1 MAWTFF
7 LYILGVKTKTQFKEK
22 MYRFLTYVPDIDS
35 ALNDFWNVN
44 EHKVKFWYK
53 DRQKDDDIIIS
64 ASPEFLL
71 KPICERLGIKNLMA
85 SKVDKHT
92 GLYDGENCWGE
103 EKVKRLYEKF
113 PNAKCEEFYSD
124 SLSDTP
130 LAELAD
136 KAMIIRENELIEF
149 ANKCKYDSYSKD
161 KIVKLTADIDVS
173 GSDFKGI
180 SYFAGTFDGGSHIIS
195 GFNVDY
201 KGSDFGFFRYI
212 AESGFITNLN
222 ISGSINVTGSQENI
236 GGIAGVNKGVI
247 NESSFSGKVN
257 ASTATGAIAGYNHE
271 NAKIVSCTS
280 DADILATNQTG
291 GIAGVN
297 DGLISSCTSKSRV
310 NTQELDTTLDIG
322 GVDVG
327 TLNLTQN
334 VIDRNDM
341 GGIAGESTGI
351 ISDCV
356 NYGKIGFAHTGYN
369 VGGIAGKQS
378 GKVITCSNEGEIYG
392 RKDVGG
398 IVGQAEPDIESE
410 YLNDRVDDVQSS
422 IDIINSTLNNMSSS
436 MNNASSDVKSYTEN
450 IIDQYKELLDKLQD
464 KLNGN
469 NDNDEKIEDFVDDIS
484 KDIENS
490 TVADDIH
497 GLADTVDSEIRT
509 IADSIERISAQIKN
523 IGNTVT
529 ETMDVVT
536 SDDNYIEDISSADSA
551 QNSDGVIA
559 KSVNRGA
566 VHGDINAGGIAGT
579 MNVEYDVDPEYD
591 LDITETTNVR
601 LRSTVSDVVIYCI
614 NYGEVNS
621 KKDCAGGIVGLQEL
635 GLVYGSEGYGT
646 VKSETG
652 NYAGGIAGNSASAIT
667 DSYSLCNV
675 ESEDYTGGICGKG
688 YTMQNC
694 ISIPAILG
702 DGEAKGSLAG
712 IIESDGEVSTNIF
725 VNDIYGG
732 IDDINYSGKA
742 DSASYEAVMA
752 MENIP
757 DGFHRV
763 TLVFKADGNVIDTKN
778 IAYNANLGV
787 SELPSIPDKDGFYAQ
802 WPENIVSKPIL
813 QNTVVEA
820 EYHVWIESVA
830 GDIASQNDKP
840 LFIAEGKFYDDNKI
854 TLSKCD
860 TDNLSG
866 DIEYSY
872 AWKMRGTDVKDKGTK
887 TCHFYIKN
895 TLGSSEVWYRDNADS
910 GWVKAD
916 AKEHGSYM
924 TAEIPYE
931 ADFAVIHKESSNM
944 IYYICGGAAACIIV
958 LAVIIIKKRKKRNK

>member
-1 MAWTFF
+1 MTMKKYLKKRIIPAG
-7 LYILGVKTKTQFKEK
+7 LSLILIIMTVISI
-22 MYRFLTYVPDIDS
+22 MPINVS
-35 ALNDFWNVN
+35 A
-44 EHKVKFWYK
+44 E
-53 DRQKDDDIIIS
+53 
-64 ASPEFLL
+64 
-71 KPICERLGIKNLMA
+71 
-85 SKVDKHT
+85 
-92 GLYDGENCWGE
+92 
-103 EKVKRLYEKF
+103 
-113 PNAKCEEFYSD
+113 D
-124 SLSDTP
+124 SLNVIEIS
-130 LAELAD
+130 
-136 KAMIIRENELIEF
+136 RVNELIEF

-222 ISGSINVTGSQENI
+222 ISGSINVTGSQKNI

-398 IVGQAEPDIESE
+398 IVGQAEPDVESE

-450 IIDQYKELLDKLQD
+450 IIDQYKELLGKLQD

-497 GLADTVDSEIRT
+497 GVADTVDSEIRT

-536 SDDNYIEDISSADSA
+536 SDDDYIEDISSADSA

-694 ISIPAILG
+694 ISITAILG

-787 SELPSIPDKDGFYAQ
+787 SELPSIPDKDGYYAQ

-895 TLGSSEVWYRDNADS
+895 TSGSSEVWYRDNADS

>member
-1 MAWTFF
+1 MTMKKYLKKRIIPAG
-7 LYILGVKTKTQFKEK
+7 LSLILIIMTVISI
-22 MYRFLTYVPDIDS
+22 MPINVS
-35 ALNDFWNVN
+35 A
-44 EHKVKFWYK
+44 E
-53 DRQKDDDIIIS
+53 
-64 ASPEFLL
+64 
-71 KPICERLGIKNLMA
+71 
-85 SKVDKHT
+85 
-92 GLYDGENCWGE
+92 
-103 EKVKRLYEKF
+103 
-113 PNAKCEEFYSD
+113 D
-124 SLSDTP
+124 SLNVIEIS
-130 LAELAD
+130 
-136 KAMIIRENELIEF
+136 RVNELIEF

-222 ISGSINVTGSQENI
+222 ISGSINVTGSQKNI

-497 GLADTVDSEIRT
+497 GVADTVDSEIRT

-536 SDDNYIEDISSADSA
+536 SDDDYIEDISSADSA

-787 SELPSIPDKDGFYAQ
+787 SELPSIPDKDGYYAQ

-887 TCHFYIKN
+887 TCHFYKKN
-895 TLGSSEVWYRDNADS
+895 TSGSSEVWYRDNADS

>member
-1 MAWTFF
+1 MTMKKYLKKRIIPAG
-7 LYILGVKTKTQFKEK
+7 LSLILIIMTVISI
-22 MYRFLTYVPDIDS
+22 MPINVS
-35 ALNDFWNVN
+35 A
-44 EHKVKFWYK
+44 E
-53 DRQKDDDIIIS
+53 
-64 ASPEFLL
+64 
-71 KPICERLGIKNLMA
+71 
-85 SKVDKHT
+85 
-92 GLYDGENCWGE
+92 
-103 EKVKRLYEKF
+103 
-113 PNAKCEEFYSD
+113 D
-124 SLSDTP
+124 SLNVIEIS
-130 LAELAD
+130 
-136 KAMIIRENELIEF
+136 RVNELIEF

-222 ISGSINVTGSQENI
+222 ISGSINVTGSQKNI

-257 ASTATGAIAGYNHE
+257 ASTVTGAIAGYNHE

-490 TVADDIH
+490 TVEDDIH
-497 GLADTVDSEIRT
+497 GVADTVDSEIRT

-536 SDDNYIEDISSADSA
+536 SDDDYIEDISSADSA

-614 NYGEVNS
+614 NYGEVSS

-787 SELPSIPDKDGFYAQ
+787 SELPSIPDKDGYYAQ

-820 EYHVWIESVA
+820 EYHVWVESVA

-895 TLGSSEVWYRDNADS
+895 TSGSSEVWYRDNADS

>member
-1 MAWTFF
+1 MTMKKYLKKRIIPAG
-7 LYILGVKTKTQFKEK
+7 LSLILIIMTVISI
-22 MYRFLTYVPDIDS
+22 MPINVS
-35 ALNDFWNVN
+35 A
-44 EHKVKFWYK
+44 E
-53 DRQKDDDIIIS
+53 
-64 ASPEFLL
+64 
-71 KPICERLGIKNLMA
+71 
-85 SKVDKHT
+85 
-92 GLYDGENCWGE
+92 
-103 EKVKRLYEKF
+103 
-113 PNAKCEEFYSD
+113 D
-124 SLSDTP
+124 SLNVIEIS
-130 LAELAD
+130 
-136 KAMIIRENELIEF
+136 RVNELIEF

-222 ISGSINVTGSQENI
+222 ISGSINVTGSQKNI

-497 GLADTVDSEIRT
+497 GVADTVDSEIRT

-536 SDDNYIEDISSADSA
+536 SDDDYIEDISSADSA

-787 SELPSIPDKDGFYAQ
+787 SELPSIPDKDGYYAQ

-895 TLGSSEVWYRDNADS
+895 TSGSSEVWYRDNADS

-931 ADFAVIHKESSNM
+931 ADFAVILKESSNM

>member
-1 MAWTFF
+1 MTMKKYLKKRIIPAG
-7 LYILGVKTKTQFKEK
+7 LSLILIIMTVISI
-22 MYRFLTYVPDIDS
+22 MPINVS
-35 ALNDFWNVN
+35 A
-44 EHKVKFWYK
+44 E
-53 DRQKDDDIIIS
+53 
-64 ASPEFLL
+64 
-71 KPICERLGIKNLMA
+71 
-85 SKVDKHT
+85 
-92 GLYDGENCWGE
+92 
-103 EKVKRLYEKF
+103 
-113 PNAKCEEFYSD
+113 D
-124 SLSDTP
+124 SLNVIEIS
-130 LAELAD
+130 
-136 KAMIIRENELIEF
+136 RVNELIEF

-497 GLADTVDSEIRT
+497 GVADTVDSEIRT

-536 SDDNYIEDISSADSA
+536 SDDDYIEDISSADSA

-566 VHGDINAGGIAGT
+566 VHGDINAGGIVGT

-787 SELPSIPDKDGFYAQ
+787 SELPAIPDKDGYYAQ

-895 TLGSSEVWYRDNADS
+895 TSGSSEVWYRDNADS

>member
-1 MAWTFF
+1 MTMKKYLKKRIIPAG
-7 LYILGVKTKTQFKEK
+7 LSLILIIMTVISI
-22 MYRFLTYVPDIDS
+22 MPINVS
-35 ALNDFWNVN
+35 A
-44 EHKVKFWYK
+44 E
-53 DRQKDDDIIIS
+53 
-64 ASPEFLL
+64 
-71 KPICERLGIKNLMA
+71 
-85 SKVDKHT
+85 
-92 GLYDGENCWGE
+92 
-103 EKVKRLYEKF
+103 
-113 PNAKCEEFYSD
+113 D
-124 SLSDTP
+124 SLNVIEIS
-130 LAELAD
+130 
-136 KAMIIRENELIEF
+136 RVNELIEF

-222 ISGSINVTGSQENI
+222 ISGSINVTGSQKNI

-369 VGGIAGKQS
+369 VGGIAGKQR

-497 GLADTVDSEIRT
+497 GVADTVDSEIRT

-536 SDDNYIEDISSADSA
+536 SDDDYIEDISSADSA

-787 SELPSIPDKDGFYAQ
+787 SELPSIPDKDGYYAQ

-895 TLGSSEVWYRDNADS
+895 TSGSSEVWYRDNADS

>member
-1 MAWTFF
+1 MTMKKYLKKRIIPAG
-7 LYILGVKTKTQFKEK
+7 LSLILIIMTVISI
-22 MYRFLTYVPDIDS
+22 MPINVS
-35 ALNDFWNVN
+35 A
-44 EHKVKFWYK
+44 E
-53 DRQKDDDIIIS
+53 
-64 ASPEFLL
+64 
-71 KPICERLGIKNLMA
+71 
-85 SKVDKHT
+85 
-92 GLYDGENCWGE
+92 
-103 EKVKRLYEKF
+103 
-113 PNAKCEEFYSD
+113 D
-124 SLSDTP
+124 SLNVIEIS
-130 LAELAD
+130 
-136 KAMIIRENELIEF
+136 RVNELIEF

-497 GLADTVDSEIRT
+497 GVADTVDSEIRT

-536 SDDNYIEDISSADSA
+536 SDDDYIEDISSADSA

-895 TLGSSEVWYRDNADS
+895 TSGSSEVWYRDNADS

-944 IYYICGGAAACIIV
+944 IYYICGGAVACIIV

>member
-1 MAWTFF
+1 MTMKKYLKKRIIPAG
-7 LYILGVKTKTQFKEK
+7 LSLILIIMTVISI
-22 MYRFLTYVPDIDS
+22 MPINVS
-35 ALNDFWNVN
+35 A
-44 EHKVKFWYK
+44 E
-53 DRQKDDDIIIS
+53 
-64 ASPEFLL
+64 
-71 KPICERLGIKNLMA
+71 
-85 SKVDKHT
+85 
-92 GLYDGENCWGE
+92 
-103 EKVKRLYEKF
+103 
-113 PNAKCEEFYSD
+113 D
-124 SLSDTP
+124 SLNVIEIS
-130 LAELAD
+130 
-136 KAMIIRENELIEF
+136 RVNELIEF

-195 GFNVDY
+195 GFNIDY

-497 GLADTVDSEIRT
+497 GVADTVDSEIRT

-536 SDDNYIEDISSADSA
+536 SDDDYIEDISSADSA

-646 VKSETG
+646 AKSETG

-787 SELPSIPDKDGFYAQ
+787 SELPSIPDKDGYYAQ

-895 TLGSSEVWYRDNADS
+895 TSGSSEVWYRDNADS

>member
-1 MAWTFF
+1 MTMKKYLKKRIIPAG
-7 LYILGVKTKTQFKEK
+7 LSLILIIMTVISI
-22 MYRFLTYVPDIDS
+22 MPINVS
-35 ALNDFWNVN
+35 A
-44 EHKVKFWYK
+44 E
-53 DRQKDDDIIIS
+53 
-64 ASPEFLL
+64 
-71 KPICERLGIKNLMA
+71 
-85 SKVDKHT
+85 
-92 GLYDGENCWGE
+92 
-103 EKVKRLYEKF
+103 
-113 PNAKCEEFYSD
+113 D
-124 SLSDTP
+124 SLNVIEIS
-130 LAELAD
+130 
-136 KAMIIRENELIEF
+136 RVNELIEF

-497 GLADTVDSEIRT
+497 GVADTVDSEIRT
-509 IADSIERISAQIKN
+509 IVDSIERISAQIKN

-536 SDDNYIEDISSADSA
+536 SDDDYIEDISSADSA

-787 SELPSIPDKDGFYAQ
+787 SELPSIPDKDGYYAQ

-895 TLGSSEVWYRDNADS
+895 TSGSSEVWYRDNADS

>member
-1 MAWTFF
+1 MTMKKYLKKRIIPAG
-7 LYILGVKTKTQFKEK
+7 LSLILIIMTVISI
-22 MYRFLTYVPDIDS
+22 MPINVS
-35 ALNDFWNVN
+35 A
-44 EHKVKFWYK
+44 E
-53 DRQKDDDIIIS
+53 
-64 ASPEFLL
+64 
-71 KPICERLGIKNLMA
+71 
-85 SKVDKHT
+85 
-92 GLYDGENCWGE
+92 
-103 EKVKRLYEKF
+103 
-113 PNAKCEEFYSD
+113 D
-124 SLSDTP
+124 SLNVIEIS
-130 LAELAD
+130 
-136 KAMIIRENELIEF
+136 RVNELIEF

-236 GGIAGVNKGVI
+236 GGIVGVNKGVI

-351 ISDCV
+351 ISDCI

-497 GLADTVDSEIRT
+497 GVADTVDSEIRT

-536 SDDNYIEDISSADSA
+536 SDDDYIEDISSADSA

-579 MNVEYDVDPEYD
+579 MNIEYDVDPEYD

-787 SELPSIPDKDGFYAQ
+787 SELPSIPDKDGYYAQ

-895 TLGSSEVWYRDNADS
+895 TSGSSEVWYRDNADS

-958 LAVIIIKKRKKRNK
+958 FAVIIIKKRKKRNK

>member
-1 MAWTFF
+1 MTMKKYLKKRIIPAG
-7 LYILGVKTKTQFKEK
+7 LSLILIIMTVISI
-22 MYRFLTYVPDIDS
+22 MPINVS
-35 ALNDFWNVN
+35 A
-44 EHKVKFWYK
+44 E
-53 DRQKDDDIIIS
+53 
-64 ASPEFLL
+64 
-71 KPICERLGIKNLMA
+71 
-85 SKVDKHT
+85 
-92 GLYDGENCWGE
+92 
-103 EKVKRLYEKF
+103 
-113 PNAKCEEFYSD
+113 D
-124 SLSDTP
+124 SLNVIEIS
-130 LAELAD
+130 
-136 KAMIIRENELIEF
+136 RVNELIEF

-497 GLADTVDSEIRT
+497 GVADTVDSEIRT

-536 SDDNYIEDISSADSA
+536 SDDDYIEDISSADSA

-757 DGFHRV
+757 DGFHRL

-787 SELPSIPDKDGFYAQ
+787 SELPSIPDKDGYYAQ

-895 TLGSSEVWYRDNADS
+895 TSGSSEVWYRDNADS

>member
-1 MAWTFF
+1 MTMKKYLKKRIIPAG
-7 LYILGVKTKTQFKEK
+7 LSLILIIMTVISI
-22 MYRFLTYVPDIDS
+22 MPINVS
-35 ALNDFWNVN
+35 A
-44 EHKVKFWYK
+44 E
-53 DRQKDDDIIIS
+53 
-64 ASPEFLL
+64 
-71 KPICERLGIKNLMA
+71 
-85 SKVDKHT
+85 
-92 GLYDGENCWGE
+92 
-103 EKVKRLYEKF
+103 
-113 PNAKCEEFYSD
+113 D
-124 SLSDTP
+124 SLNVIEIS
-130 LAELAD
+130 
-136 KAMIIRENELIEF
+136 RVNELIEF

-195 GFNVDY
+195 GFNIDY

-378 GKVITCSNEGEIYG
+378 GKVITCSNGGEIYG

-497 GLADTVDSEIRT
+497 GVADTVDSEIRT

-529 ETMDVVT
+529 ETIDVVT
-536 SDDNYIEDISSADSA
+536 SDDDYIEDISSADSA

-621 KKDCAGGIVGLQEL
+621 KKDCAGGVVGLQEL

-787 SELPSIPDKDGFYAQ
+787 SELPAIPDKDGYYAQ

-895 TLGSSEVWYRDNADS
+895 TSGSSEVWYRDNADS

>member
-1 MAWTFF
+1 MTMKKYLKKRIIPAG
-7 LYILGVKTKTQFKEK
+7 LSLILIIMTVISI
-22 MYRFLTYVPDIDS
+22 MPINVS
-35 ALNDFWNVN
+35 A
-44 EHKVKFWYK
+44 E
-53 DRQKDDDIIIS
+53 
-64 ASPEFLL
+64 
-71 KPICERLGIKNLMA
+71 
-85 SKVDKHT
+85 
-92 GLYDGENCWGE
+92 
-103 EKVKRLYEKF
+103 
-113 PNAKCEEFYSD
+113 D
-124 SLSDTP
+124 SLNVIEIS
-130 LAELAD
+130 
-136 KAMIIRENELIEF
+136 RVNELIEF

-341 GGIAGESTGI
+341 GGVAGESTGI

-497 GLADTVDSEIRT
+497 GVADTVDSEIRT

-536 SDDNYIEDISSADSA
+536 SDDDYIEDISSADSA

-652 NYAGGIAGNSASAIT
+652 NYVGGIAGNSASAIT

-787 SELPSIPDKDGFYAQ
+787 SELPSIPDKDGYYAQ

-895 TLGSSEVWYRDNADS
+895 TSGSSEVWYRDNADS

>member
-1 MAWTFF
+1 MTMKKYLKKRIIPAG
-7 LYILGVKTKTQFKEK
+7 LSLILIIMTVISI
-22 MYRFLTYVPDIDS
+22 MPINVS
-35 ALNDFWNVN
+35 A
-44 EHKVKFWYK
+44 E
-53 DRQKDDDIIIS
+53 
-64 ASPEFLL
+64 
-71 KPICERLGIKNLMA
+71 
-85 SKVDKHT
+85 
-92 GLYDGENCWGE
+92 
-103 EKVKRLYEKF
+103 
-113 PNAKCEEFYSD
+113 D
-124 SLSDTP
+124 SLNVIEIS
-130 LAELAD
+130 
-136 KAMIIRENELIEF
+136 RVNELIEF

-222 ISGSINVTGSQENI
+222 ISGSINVTGSQKNI

-257 ASTATGAIAGYNHE
+257 ASIATGAIAGYNHE

-497 GLADTVDSEIRT
+497 GVADTVDSEIRT

-536 SDDNYIEDISSADSA
+536 SDDDYIEDISSADSA

-787 SELPSIPDKDGFYAQ
+787 SELPSIPDKDGYYAQ

-895 TLGSSEVWYRDNADS
+895 TSGSSEVWYRDNADS

>member
-1 MAWTFF
+1 MTMKKYLKKRIIPAG
-7 LYILGVKTKTQFKEK
+7 LSLILIIMTVISI
-22 MYRFLTYVPDIDS
+22 MPINVS
-35 ALNDFWNVN
+35 A
-44 EHKVKFWYK
+44 E
-53 DRQKDDDIIIS
+53 
-64 ASPEFLL
+64 
-71 KPICERLGIKNLMA
+71 
-85 SKVDKHT
+85 
-92 GLYDGENCWGE
+92 
-103 EKVKRLYEKF
+103 
-113 PNAKCEEFYSD
+113 D
-124 SLSDTP
+124 SLNVIEIS
-130 LAELAD
+130 
-136 KAMIIRENELIEF
+136 RVNELIEF

-410 YLNDRVDDVQSS
+410 YLNDHVDDVQSS

-497 GLADTVDSEIRT
+497 GVADTVDSEIRT

-536 SDDNYIEDISSADSA
+536 SDDDYIEDISSADSA

-787 SELPSIPDKDGFYAQ
+787 SELPSIPDKDGYYAQ

-895 TLGSSEVWYRDNADS
+895 TSGSSEVWYRDNADS

>member
-1 MAWTFF
+1 MTMKKYLKKRIIPAG
-7 LYILGVKTKTQFKEK
+7 LSLILIIMTVISI
-22 MYRFLTYVPDIDS
+22 MPINVS
-35 ALNDFWNVN
+35 A
-44 EHKVKFWYK
+44 E
-53 DRQKDDDIIIS
+53 
-64 ASPEFLL
+64 
-71 KPICERLGIKNLMA
+71 
-85 SKVDKHT
+85 
-92 GLYDGENCWGE
+92 
-103 EKVKRLYEKF
+103 
-113 PNAKCEEFYSD
+113 D
-124 SLSDTP
+124 SLNVIEIS
-130 LAELAD
+130 
-136 KAMIIRENELIEF
+136 RVNELIEF

-297 DGLISSCTSKSRV
+297 DGLISSCTSNSRV

-536 SDDNYIEDISSADSA
+536 SDDDYIEDISSADSA

-787 SELPSIPDKDGFYAQ
+787 SELPSIPDKDGYYAQ

-895 TLGSSEVWYRDNADS
+895 TSGSSEVWYRDNADS

>member
-1 MAWTFF
+1 MTMKKYLKKRIIPAG
-7 LYILGVKTKTQFKEK
+7 LSLILIIMTVISI
-22 MYRFLTYVPDIDS
+22 MPINVS
-35 ALNDFWNVN
+35 A
-44 EHKVKFWYK
+44 E
-53 DRQKDDDIIIS
+53 
-64 ASPEFLL
+64 
-71 KPICERLGIKNLMA
+71 
-85 SKVDKHT
+85 
-92 GLYDGENCWGE
+92 
-103 EKVKRLYEKF
+103 
-113 PNAKCEEFYSD
+113 D
-124 SLSDTP
+124 SLNVIEIS
-130 LAELAD
+130 
-136 KAMIIRENELIEF
+136 RVNELIEF

-222 ISGSINVTGSQENI
+222 ISGSINVTGSQKNI

-398 IVGQAEPDIESE
+398 IVGQAEPDVESE

-450 IIDQYKELLDKLQD
+450 IIDQYKELLGKLQD

-497 GLADTVDSEIRT
+497 GVADTVDSEIRT

-536 SDDNYIEDISSADSA
+536 SDDDYIEDISSADSA

-787 SELPSIPDKDGFYAQ
+787 SELPSIPDKDGYYAQ

-895 TLGSSEVWYRDNADS
+895 TSGSSEVWYRDNADS

-958 LAVIIIKKRKKRNK
+958 LAVIIIKKRKKKK

>member
-1 MAWTFF
+1 MTMKKYLKKRIIPAG
-7 LYILGVKTKTQFKEK
+7 LSLILIIMTVISI
-22 MYRFLTYVPDIDS
+22 MPINVS
-35 ALNDFWNVN
+35 A
-44 EHKVKFWYK
+44 E
-53 DRQKDDDIIIS
+53 
-64 ASPEFLL
+64 
-71 KPICERLGIKNLMA
+71 
-85 SKVDKHT
+85 
-92 GLYDGENCWGE
+92 
-103 EKVKRLYEKF
+103 
-113 PNAKCEEFYSD
+113 D
-124 SLSDTP
+124 SLNVIEIS
-130 LAELAD
+130 
-136 KAMIIRENELIEF
+136 RVNELIEF

-222 ISGSINVTGSQENI
+222 ISGSINVTGSQKNI

-497 GLADTVDSEIRT
+497 GVADTVDSEIRT

-536 SDDNYIEDISSADSA
+536 SDDDYIEDISSADSA

-646 VKSETG
+646 AKSETG

-742 DSASYEAVMA
+742 DSARYEAVMA

-787 SELPSIPDKDGFYAQ
+787 SELPSIPDKDGYYAQ

-895 TLGSSEVWYRDNADS
+895 TSGSSEVWYRDNADS

>member
-1 MAWTFF
+1 MTMKKYLKKRIIPAG
-7 LYILGVKTKTQFKEK
+7 LSLILIIMTVISI
-22 MYRFLTYVPDIDS
+22 MPINVS
-35 ALNDFWNVN
+35 A
-44 EHKVKFWYK
+44 E
-53 DRQKDDDIIIS
+53 
-64 ASPEFLL
+64 
-71 KPICERLGIKNLMA
+71 
-85 SKVDKHT
+85 
-92 GLYDGENCWGE
+92 
-103 EKVKRLYEKF
+103 
-113 PNAKCEEFYSD
+113 D
-124 SLSDTP
+124 SLNVIEIS
-130 LAELAD
+130 
-136 KAMIIRENELIEF
+136 RVNELIEF

-536 SDDNYIEDISSADSA
+536 SDDDYIEDISSADSA

-787 SELPSIPDKDGFYAQ
+787 SELPSIPDKDGYYAQ

-895 TLGSSEVWYRDNADS
+895 TSGSSEVWYRDNADS

-944 IYYICGGAAACIIV
+944 IYYICDGAAACIIV

>member
-1 MAWTFF
+1 MTMKKYLKKRIIPAG
-7 LYILGVKTKTQFKEK
+7 LSLILIIMTVISI
-22 MYRFLTYVPDIDS
+22 MPINVS
-35 ALNDFWNVN
+35 A
-44 EHKVKFWYK
+44 E
-53 DRQKDDDIIIS
+53 
-64 ASPEFLL
+64 
-71 KPICERLGIKNLMA
+71 
-85 SKVDKHT
+85 
-92 GLYDGENCWGE
+92 
-103 EKVKRLYEKF
+103 
-113 PNAKCEEFYSD
+113 D
-124 SLSDTP
+124 SLNVIEIS
-130 LAELAD
+130 
-136 KAMIIRENELIEF
+136 RVNELIEF

-450 IIDQYKELLDKLQD
+450 IIDQYKELLGKLQD

-497 GLADTVDSEIRT
+497 GVADTVDSEIRT

-536 SDDNYIEDISSADSA
+536 SDDDYIEDISSADSA

-787 SELPSIPDKDGFYAQ
+787 SELPSIPDKDGYYAQ

-895 TLGSSEVWYRDNADS
+895 TSGSSEVWYRDNADS

>member
-1 MAWTFF
+1 MTMKKYLKKRIIPAG
-7 LYILGVKTKTQFKEK
+7 LSLILIIMTVISI
-22 MYRFLTYVPDIDS
+22 MPINVS
-35 ALNDFWNVN
+35 A
-44 EHKVKFWYK
+44 E
-53 DRQKDDDIIIS
+53 
-64 ASPEFLL
+64 
-71 KPICERLGIKNLMA
+71 
-85 SKVDKHT
+85 
-92 GLYDGENCWGE
+92 
-103 EKVKRLYEKF
+103 
-113 PNAKCEEFYSD
+113 D
-124 SLSDTP
+124 SLNVIEIS
-130 LAELAD
+130 
-136 KAMIIRENELIEF
+136 RVNELIEF

-297 DGLISSCTSKSRV
+297 DGLISSCTSNSRV

-450 IIDQYKELLDKLQD
+450 IIDKYKELLDKLQD

-497 GLADTVDSEIRT
+497 GVADTVDSEIRT

-536 SDDNYIEDISSADSA
+536 SDDDYIEDISSADSA

-895 TLGSSEVWYRDNADS
+895 TSGSSEVWYRDNADS

>member
-1 MAWTFF
+1 MTMKKYLKKRIIPAG
-7 LYILGVKTKTQFKEK
+7 LSLILIIMTVISI
-22 MYRFLTYVPDIDS
+22 MPINVS
-35 ALNDFWNVN
+35 A
-44 EHKVKFWYK
+44 E
-53 DRQKDDDIIIS
+53 
-64 ASPEFLL
+64 
-71 KPICERLGIKNLMA
+71 
-85 SKVDKHT
+85 
-92 GLYDGENCWGE
+92 
-103 EKVKRLYEKF
+103 
-113 PNAKCEEFYSD
+113 D
-124 SLSDTP
+124 SLNVIEIS
-130 LAELAD
+130 
-136 KAMIIRENELIEF
+136 RVNELIEF

-271 NAKIVSCTS
+271 NAQIVSCTS

>member
-1 MAWTFF
+1 MP
-7 LYILGVKTKTQFKEK
+7 INV
-22 MYRFLTYVPDIDS
+22 S
-35 ALNDFWNVN
+35 A
-44 EHKVKFWYK
+44 E
-53 DRQKDDDIIIS
+53 
-64 ASPEFLL
+64 
-71 KPICERLGIKNLMA
+71 
-85 SKVDKHT
+85 
-92 GLYDGENCWGE
+92 
-103 EKVKRLYEKF
+103 
-113 PNAKCEEFYSD
+113 D
-124 SLSDTP
+124 SLNVIEIS
-130 LAELAD
+130 
-136 KAMIIRENELIEF
+136 RVNELIEF

-469 NDNDEKIEDFVDDIS
+469 NDNDEKIEDFIDDIS

-497 GLADTVDSEIRT
+497 GVADTVDSEIRT

-536 SDDNYIEDISSADSA
+536 SDDDYIEDISSADSA

-787 SELPSIPDKDGFYAQ
+787 SELPSIPDKDGYYAQ

-895 TLGSSEVWYRDNADS
+895 TSGSSEVWYRDNADS

>member
-1 MAWTFF
+1 MTMKKYLKKRIIPAG
-7 LYILGVKTKTQFKEK
+7 LSLILIIMTVISI
-22 MYRFLTYVPDIDS
+22 MPINVS
-35 ALNDFWNVN
+35 A
-44 EHKVKFWYK
+44 E
-53 DRQKDDDIIIS
+53 
-64 ASPEFLL
+64 
-71 KPICERLGIKNLMA
+71 
-85 SKVDKHT
+85 
-92 GLYDGENCWGE
+92 
-103 EKVKRLYEKF
+103 
-113 PNAKCEEFYSD
+113 D
-124 SLSDTP
+124 SLNVIEIS
-130 LAELAD
+130 
-136 KAMIIRENELIEF
+136 RVNELIEF

-222 ISGSINVTGSQENI
+222 ISGSINITGSQKNI

-497 GLADTVDSEIRT
+497 GVADTVDSEIRT

-536 SDDNYIEDISSADSA
+536 SDDDYIEDISSADSA

-787 SELPSIPDKDGFYAQ
+787 SELPAIPDKDGYYAQ

-854 TLSKCD
+854 TLSKV
-860 TDNLSG
+860 N
-866 DIEYSY
+866 
-872 AWKMRGTDVKDKGTK
+872 
-887 TCHFYIKN
+887 
-895 TLGSSEVWYRDNADS
+895 
-910 GWVKAD
+910 
-916 AKEHGSYM
+916 
-924 TAEIPYE
+924 
-931 ADFAVIHKESSNM
+931 
-944 IYYICGGAAACIIV
+944 V
-958 LAVIIIKKRKKRNK
+958 L

>member
-1 MAWTFF
+1 MTMKKYLKKRIIPAG
-7 LYILGVKTKTQFKEK
+7 LSLILIIMTVISI
-22 MYRFLTYVPDIDS
+22 MPINVS
-35 ALNDFWNVN
+35 A
-44 EHKVKFWYK
+44 E
-53 DRQKDDDIIIS
+53 
-64 ASPEFLL
+64 
-71 KPICERLGIKNLMA
+71 
-85 SKVDKHT
+85 
-92 GLYDGENCWGE
+92 
-103 EKVKRLYEKF
+103 
-113 PNAKCEEFYSD
+113 D
-124 SLSDTP
+124 SLNVIEIS
-130 LAELAD
+130 
-136 KAMIIRENELIEF
+136 RVNELIEF

-222 ISGSINVTGSQENI
+222 ISGSINVTGSQKNI

-398 IVGQAEPDIESE
+398 IVGQAEPDVESE

-450 IIDQYKELLDKLQD
+450 IIDQYKELLGKLQD

-497 GLADTVDSEIRT
+497 GVADTVDSEIRT

-536 SDDNYIEDISSADSA
+536 SDDDYIEDISSADSA

-787 SELPSIPDKDGFYAQ
+787 SELPSIPDKDGYYAQ

-895 TLGSSEVWYRDNADS
+895 TSGSSEVWYRDNADS

-924 TAEIPYE
+924 TAEIPCE

>member
-1 MAWTFF
+1 MTMKKYLKKRIIPAG
-7 LYILGVKTKTQFKEK
+7 LSLILIIMTVISI
-22 MYRFLTYVPDIDS
+22 MPINVS
-35 ALNDFWNVN
+35 A
-44 EHKVKFWYK
+44 E
-53 DRQKDDDIIIS
+53 
-64 ASPEFLL
+64 
-71 KPICERLGIKNLMA
+71 
-85 SKVDKHT
+85 
-92 GLYDGENCWGE
+92 
-103 EKVKRLYEKF
+103 
-113 PNAKCEEFYSD
+113 D
-124 SLSDTP
+124 SLNVIEIS
-130 LAELAD
+130 
-136 KAMIIRENELIEF
+136 RVNELIEF

-271 NAKIVSCTS
+271 NAKIVGCTS

-369 VGGIAGKQS
+369 VGGIAGKQR

-497 GLADTVDSEIRT
+497 GVADTVDSEIRT

-529 ETMDVVT
+529 ETMNVVT
-536 SDDNYIEDISSADSA
+536 SDDDYIEDISSADSA

-787 SELPSIPDKDGFYAQ
+787 SELPSIPDKDGYYAQ

-895 TLGSSEVWYRDNADS
+895 TSGSSEVWSRDNADS

-931 ADFAVIHKESSNM
+931 ADFAVIHKESSNI

>member
-1 MAWTFF
+1 MTMKKYLKKRIIPAG
-7 LYILGVKTKTQFKEK
+7 LSLILIIMTVISI
-22 MYRFLTYVPDIDS
+22 MPINVS
-35 ALNDFWNVN
+35 A
-44 EHKVKFWYK
+44 E
-53 DRQKDDDIIIS
+53 
-64 ASPEFLL
+64 
-71 KPICERLGIKNLMA
+71 
-85 SKVDKHT
+85 
-92 GLYDGENCWGE
+92 
-103 EKVKRLYEKF
+103 
-113 PNAKCEEFYSD
+113 D
-124 SLSDTP
+124 SLNVIEIS
-130 LAELAD
+130 
-136 KAMIIRENELIEF
+136 RVNELIEF

-222 ISGSINVTGSQENI
+222 ISGSINVTGSQKNI

-497 GLADTVDSEIRT
+497 GVADTVDSEIRT

-536 SDDNYIEDISSADSA
+536 SDDDYIEDISSADSA

-787 SELPSIPDKDGFYAQ
+787 SELPSIPDKDGYYAQ

-830 GDIASQNDKP
+830 SDIASQNDKP

-895 TLGSSEVWYRDNADS
+895 TSGSSEVWYRDNADS

>member
-1 MAWTFF
+1 MTMKKYLKKRIIPAG
-7 LYILGVKTKTQFKEK
+7 LSLILIIMTVISI
-22 MYRFLTYVPDIDS
+22 MPINVS
-35 ALNDFWNVN
+35 A
-44 EHKVKFWYK
+44 E
-53 DRQKDDDIIIS
+53 
-64 ASPEFLL
+64 
-71 KPICERLGIKNLMA
+71 
-85 SKVDKHT
+85 
-92 GLYDGENCWGE
+92 
-103 EKVKRLYEKF
+103 
-113 PNAKCEEFYSD
+113 D
-124 SLSDTP
+124 SLNVIEIS
-130 LAELAD
+130 
-136 KAMIIRENELIEF
+136 RVNELIEF

-497 GLADTVDSEIRT
+497 GVADTVDSEIRT

-536 SDDNYIEDISSADSA
+536 SDDDYIEDISSADSA

-559 KSVNRGA
+559 KAVNRGA

-787 SELPSIPDKDGFYAQ
+787 SELPSIPDKDGYYAQ

-895 TLGSSEVWYRDNADS
+895 TSGSSEVWYRDNADS

>member
-1 MAWTFF
+1 MTMKKY
-7 LYILGVKTKTQFKEK
+7 LKKRIIPVGLSLILIIMTVISI
-22 MYRFLTYVPDIDS
+22 MPINVS
-35 ALNDFWNVN
+35 A
-44 EHKVKFWYK
+44 E
-53 DRQKDDDIIIS
+53 
-64 ASPEFLL
+64 
-71 KPICERLGIKNLMA
+71 
-85 SKVDKHT
+85 
-92 GLYDGENCWGE
+92 
-103 EKVKRLYEKF
+103 
-113 PNAKCEEFYSD
+113 D
-124 SLSDTP
+124 SLNVIEIS
-130 LAELAD
+130 
-136 KAMIIRENELIEF
+136 RVNELIEF

-257 ASTATGAIAGYNHE
+257 ASTATGAIAGYNHK

-497 GLADTVDSEIRT
+497 GVADTVDSEIRT

-536 SDDNYIEDISSADSA
+536 SDDDYIEDISSADSA

>member
-1 MAWTFF
+1 MTMKKYLKKRIIPAG
-7 LYILGVKTKTQFKEK
+7 LSLILIIMTVISI
-22 MYRFLTYVPDIDS
+22 MPINVS
-35 ALNDFWNVN
+35 A
-44 EHKVKFWYK
+44 E
-53 DRQKDDDIIIS
+53 
-64 ASPEFLL
+64 
-71 KPICERLGIKNLMA
+71 
-85 SKVDKHT
+85 
-92 GLYDGENCWGE
+92 
-103 EKVKRLYEKF
+103 
-113 PNAKCEEFYSD
+113 D
-124 SLSDTP
+124 SLNVIEIS
-130 LAELAD
+130 
-136 KAMIIRENELIEF
+136 RVNELIEF

-180 SYFAGTFDGGSHIIS
+180 SYFAGIFDGGSHIIS

-536 SDDNYIEDISSADSA
+536 SDDDYIEDISSADSA

-787 SELPSIPDKDGFYAQ
+787 SELPSIPDKDGYYAQ

-895 TLGSSEVWYRDNADS
+895 TSGSSEVWYRDNADS

-958 LAVIIIKKRKKRNK
+958 LAVIIIKKSKKRNK

>member
-1 MAWTFF
+1 MTMKKYLKKRIIPAG
-7 LYILGVKTKTQFKEK
+7 LSLILIIMTVISI
-22 MYRFLTYVPDIDS
+22 MPINVS
-35 ALNDFWNVN
+35 A
-44 EHKVKFWYK
+44 E
-53 DRQKDDDIIIS
+53 
-64 ASPEFLL
+64 
-71 KPICERLGIKNLMA
+71 
-85 SKVDKHT
+85 
-92 GLYDGENCWGE
+92 
-103 EKVKRLYEKF
+103 
-113 PNAKCEEFYSD
+113 D
-124 SLSDTP
+124 SLNVIEIS
-130 LAELAD
+130 
-136 KAMIIRENELIEF
+136 RVNELIEF

-257 ASTATGAIAGYNHE
+257 ASTATGAIAGYNYE

-497 GLADTVDSEIRT
+497 GVADTVDSEIRT

-536 SDDNYIEDISSADSA
+536 SDDDYIEDISSADSA

-591 LDITETTNVR
+591 LDITEATNVR

-787 SELPSIPDKDGFYAQ
+787 SELPSIPDKDGYYAQ

-895 TLGSSEVWYRDNADS
+895 TSGSSEVWYRDNADS

>member
-1 MAWTFF
+1 MTMKKYLKKRIIPAG
-7 LYILGVKTKTQFKEK
+7 LSLILIIMTVISI
-22 MYRFLTYVPDIDS
+22 MPINVS
-35 ALNDFWNVN
+35 A
-44 EHKVKFWYK
+44 E
-53 DRQKDDDIIIS
+53 
-64 ASPEFLL
+64 
-71 KPICERLGIKNLMA
+71 
-85 SKVDKHT
+85 
-92 GLYDGENCWGE
+92 
-103 EKVKRLYEKF
+103 
-113 PNAKCEEFYSD
+113 D
-124 SLSDTP
+124 SLNVIEIS
-130 LAELAD
+130 
-136 KAMIIRENELIEF
+136 RVNELIEF

-497 GLADTVDSEIRT
+497 GVADTVDSEIRT

-536 SDDNYIEDISSADSA
+536 SDDDYIEDISSADSA

-787 SELPSIPDKDGFYAQ
+787 SELPSIPDKDGYYAQ

-820 EYHVWIESVA
+820 EYHVWVESVA

-895 TLGSSEVWYRDNADS
+895 TSGSSEVWYRDNADS

>member
-1 MAWTFF
+1 MTMKKYLKKRIIPAG
-7 LYILGVKTKTQFKEK
+7 LSLILIIMTVISI
-22 MYRFLTYVPDIDS
+22 MPINVS
-35 ALNDFWNVN
+35 A
-44 EHKVKFWYK
+44 E
-53 DRQKDDDIIIS
+53 
-64 ASPEFLL
+64 
-71 KPICERLGIKNLMA
+71 
-85 SKVDKHT
+85 
-92 GLYDGENCWGE
+92 
-103 EKVKRLYEKF
+103 
-113 PNAKCEEFYSD
+113 D
-124 SLSDTP
+124 SLNVIEIS
-130 LAELAD
+130 
-136 KAMIIRENELIEF
+136 RVNELIEF

-297 DGLISSCTSKSRV
+297 DGLISNCTSKSRV

-497 GLADTVDSEIRT
+497 GVADTVDSEIRT

-536 SDDNYIEDISSADSA
+536 SDDDYIEDISSADSA

-895 TLGSSEVWYRDNADS
+895 TSGSSEVWYRDNADS

>member
-1 MAWTFF
+1 MTMKKYLKKRIIPAG
-7 LYILGVKTKTQFKEK
+7 LSLILIIMTVISI
-22 MYRFLTYVPDIDS
+22 MPINVS
-35 ALNDFWNVN
+35 A
-44 EHKVKFWYK
+44 E
-53 DRQKDDDIIIS
+53 
-64 ASPEFLL
+64 
-71 KPICERLGIKNLMA
+71 
-85 SKVDKHT
+85 
-92 GLYDGENCWGE
+92 
-103 EKVKRLYEKF
+103 
-113 PNAKCEEFYSD
+113 D
-124 SLSDTP
+124 SLNVIEIS
-130 LAELAD
+130 
-136 KAMIIRENELIEF
+136 RVNELIEF

-536 SDDNYIEDISSADSA
+536 SDDDYIEDISSADSA

-787 SELPSIPDKDGFYAQ
+787 SELPSIPDKDGYYAQ

-895 TLGSSEVWYRDNADS
+895 TSGSSEVWYRDNADS

-958 LAVIIIKKRKKRNK
+958 LAVIIIKKVKKEISNVCQA

>member
-1 MAWTFF
+1 MTMKKYLKKRIIPAG
-7 LYILGVKTKTQFKEK
+7 LSLILIIMTVISI
-22 MYRFLTYVPDIDS
+22 MPINVS
-35 ALNDFWNVN
+35 A
-44 EHKVKFWYK
+44 E
-53 DRQKDDDIIIS
+53 
-64 ASPEFLL
+64 
-71 KPICERLGIKNLMA
+71 
-85 SKVDKHT
+85 
-92 GLYDGENCWGE
+92 
-103 EKVKRLYEKF
+103 
-113 PNAKCEEFYSD
+113 D
-124 SLSDTP
+124 SLNVIEIS
-130 LAELAD
+130 
-136 KAMIIRENELIEF
+136 RVNELIEF

-280 DADILATNQTG
+280 DADILATNQTD

-497 GLADTVDSEIRT
+497 GVADTVDSEIRT

-536 SDDNYIEDISSADSA
+536 SDDDYIEDISSADSA

-787 SELPSIPDKDGFYAQ
+787 SELPAIPDKDGYYAQ

-895 TLGSSEVWYRDNADS
+895 TSGSSEVWYRDNADS

>member
-1 MAWTFF
+1 MTMKKYLKKRIIPAG
-7 LYILGVKTKTQFKEK
+7 LSLILIIMTVISI
-22 MYRFLTYVPDIDS
+22 MPINVS
-35 ALNDFWNVN
+35 A
-44 EHKVKFWYK
+44 E
-53 DRQKDDDIIIS
+53 
-64 ASPEFLL
+64 
-71 KPICERLGIKNLMA
+71 
-85 SKVDKHT
+85 
-92 GLYDGENCWGE
+92 
-103 EKVKRLYEKF
+103 
-113 PNAKCEEFYSD
+113 D
-124 SLSDTP
+124 SLNVIEIS
-130 LAELAD
+130 
-136 KAMIIRENELIEF
+136 RVNELIEF

-222 ISGSINVTGSQENI
+222 ISGSINITGSQKNI

-497 GLADTVDSEIRT
+497 GVADTVDSEIRT

-536 SDDNYIEDISSADSA
+536 SDDDYIEDISSADSA

-787 SELPSIPDKDGFYAQ
+787 SELPSIPDKDGYYAQ

-895 TLGSSEVWYRDNADS
+895 TSGSSEVWYRDNADS

>member
-1 MAWTFF
+1 MTMKKYLKKRIIPAG
-7 LYILGVKTKTQFKEK
+7 LSLILIIMTVISI
-22 MYRFLTYVPDIDS
+22 MPINVS
-35 ALNDFWNVN
+35 A
-44 EHKVKFWYK
+44 E
-53 DRQKDDDIIIS
+53 
-64 ASPEFLL
+64 
-71 KPICERLGIKNLMA
+71 
-85 SKVDKHT
+85 
-92 GLYDGENCWGE
+92 
-103 EKVKRLYEKF
+103 
-113 PNAKCEEFYSD
+113 D
-124 SLSDTP
+124 SLNVIEIS
-130 LAELAD
+130 
-136 KAMIIRENELIEF
+136 RVNELIEF

-236 GGIAGVNKGVI
+236 GGIVGVNKGVI

-497 GLADTVDSEIRT
+497 GVADTVDSEIRT

-536 SDDNYIEDISSADSA
+536 SDDDYIEDISSADSA

-787 SELPSIPDKDGFYAQ
+787 SELPSIPDKDGYYAQ

-895 TLGSSEVWYRDNADS
+895 TSGSSEVWYRDNADS

>member
-1 MAWTFF
+1 MTMKKYLKKRIIPAG
-7 LYILGVKTKTQFKEK
+7 LSLILIIMTVISI
-22 MYRFLTYVPDIDS
+22 MPINVS
-35 ALNDFWNVN
+35 A
-44 EHKVKFWYK
+44 E
-53 DRQKDDDIIIS
+53 
-64 ASPEFLL
+64 
-71 KPICERLGIKNLMA
+71 
-85 SKVDKHT
+85 
-92 GLYDGENCWGE
+92 
-103 EKVKRLYEKF
+103 
-113 PNAKCEEFYSD
+113 D
-124 SLSDTP
+124 SLNVIEIS
-130 LAELAD
+130 
-136 KAMIIRENELIEF
+136 RVNELIEF

-497 GLADTVDSEIRT
+497 GVADTVDSEIRT

-536 SDDNYIEDISSADSA
+536 SDDDYIEDISSADSA

-742 DSASYEAVMA
+742 DSASYKAVMA

-787 SELPSIPDKDGFYAQ
+787 SELPSIPDKDGYYAQ

-895 TLGSSEVWYRDNADS
+895 TSGSSEVWYRDNADS

>member
-1 MAWTFF
+1 MTMKKYLKKRIIPAG
-7 LYILGVKTKTQFKEK
+7 LSLILIIMTVISI
-22 MYRFLTYVPDIDS
+22 MPINVS
-35 ALNDFWNVN
+35 A
-44 EHKVKFWYK
+44 E
-53 DRQKDDDIIIS
+53 
-64 ASPEFLL
+64 
-71 KPICERLGIKNLMA
+71 
-85 SKVDKHT
+85 
-92 GLYDGENCWGE
+92 
-103 EKVKRLYEKF
+103 
-113 PNAKCEEFYSD
+113 D
-124 SLSDTP
+124 SLNVIEIS
-130 LAELAD
+130 
-136 KAMIIRENELIEF
+136 RVNELIEF

-497 GLADTVDSEIRT
+497 GVADTVDSEIRT

-536 SDDNYIEDISSADSA
+536 SDDDYIEDISSADSA

-694 ISIPAILG
+694 ISLPAILG

-787 SELPSIPDKDGFYAQ
+787 SELPSIPDKDGYYAQ

-895 TLGSSEVWYRDNADS
+895 TSGSSEVWYRDNADS

>member
-1 MAWTFF
+1 MTMKKYLKKRIIPAG
-7 LYILGVKTKTQFKEK
+7 LSLILIIMTVISI
-22 MYRFLTYVPDIDS
+22 MPINVS
-35 ALNDFWNVN
+35 A
-44 EHKVKFWYK
+44 E
-53 DRQKDDDIIIS
+53 
-64 ASPEFLL
+64 
-71 KPICERLGIKNLMA
+71 
-85 SKVDKHT
+85 
-92 GLYDGENCWGE
+92 
-103 EKVKRLYEKF
+103 
-113 PNAKCEEFYSD
+113 D
-124 SLSDTP
+124 SLNVIEIS
-130 LAELAD
+130 
-136 KAMIIRENELIEF
+136 RVNELIEF

-450 IIDQYKELLDKLQD
+450 IIDQYKELLHKLQD

-497 GLADTVDSEIRT
+497 GVADTVDSEIRT

-536 SDDNYIEDISSADSA
+536 SDDDYIEDISSADSA

-787 SELPSIPDKDGFYAQ
+787 SELPAIPDKDGYYAQ

-895 TLGSSEVWYRDNADS
+895 TSGSSEVWYRDNADS